1 MKLFDDETL
10 SAKPLYRLS
19 DMMGAPTDPLRRY
32 EKIVI
37 GHLNIEMVEHGD
49 PMIRILGADAKLD
62 VWAPAYTKDGM
73 PIKMRVQAYL
83 KLPKPILPQDKP
95 YFLEKAEKTVLEVA
109 EGVARESP
117 YDAYLDKEGRGELTM
132 AAAEI
137 IQERLSVFGLRV
149 LAVKVSAEPMT
160 LYL

>member
-1 MKLFDDETL
+1 
-10 SAKPLYRLS
+10 
-19 DMMGAPTDPLRRY
+19 LRRY

-37 GHLNIEMVEHGD
+37 GHLNIEMAEHED

-62 VWAPAYTKDGM
+62 VWAPTYTKDGM

-83 KLPKPILPQDKP
+83 KLPEPILPEDKP

-109 EGVARESP
+109 EGVARGSP

-137 IQERLSVFGLRV
+137 IQERLNAFGVGV